1 MRAGLIDRLPT
12 GVRWALATAGISGV
26 AVFLNGLAVK
36 ASGGPA
42 LHTASKNA
50 VAAVVLGA
58 ALAAATRR
66 GAAAGWTPP
75 VTRAQRAGLA
85 FVALVGG
92 GVAFV
97 LFFEGLFAASSTDAA
112 VLHKSLVLWV
122 ALLAPVAL
130 GERVGWPVVAGV
142 AGLLAGQVVLA
153 GDLSAVGLG
162 RPEAMILAA
171 TLLWSVEVLVSKRLL
186 ADLSPLSVGTVRL
199 AGGLAVLA
207 GWLVASG
214 ALDGVGALGAAPWL
228 WALGTGVVL
237 AGYVACWLTAL
248 SRAPATVVTAV
259 LVLAVPITATLDAV
273 LRGEPVAGELVGL
286 GLIVAAG
293 GAVVA
298 AARARRAA
306 PSAPVPGIDPWI
318 EPPEAVR

>member
-1 MRAGLIDRLPT
+1 MRAAVNRRVPT
-12 GVRWALATAGISGV
+12 GVRWAVATAGISGV

-42 LHTASKNA
+42 LHTTTKNA
-50 VAAVVLGA
+50 VAALVLGA
-58 ALAAATRR
+58 ALVAATRR
-66 GAAAGWTPP
+66 GGGAGWTPP
-75 VTRAQRAGLA
+75 TTWAQRGGLA

-130 GERVGWPVVAGV
+130 GERIGWPVVAGV

-162 RPEAMILAA
+162 RPEAMLLGA

-186 ADLSPLSVGTVRL
+186 VELSPLSVGTVRL
-199 AGGLAVLA
+199 AGGLVVLGA
-207 GWLVASG
+207 WLAATG
-214 ALDGVGALGAAPWL
+214 ALDGAGALGAAPWL
-228 WALGTGVVL
+228 WAAGTGVVL
-237 AGYVACWLTAL
+237 AGFVACWLTAL
-248 SRAPATVVTAV
+248 SQAPATVVTAV
-259 LVLAVPITATLDAV
+259 LVLAVPVTATLDAL
-273 LRGEPVAGELVGL
+273 LRGAPIAGKLVGL
-286 GLIVAAG
+286 GLIVVAG
-293 GAVVA
+293 AVVVA
-298 AARARRAA
+298 AARAGRAGA
-306 PSAPVPGIDPWI
+306 GGPSAVASQEVG
-318 EPPEAVR
+318 A